1 MEIQSILTPERTQ
14 YAAKSTTK
22 KSMLE
27 LTSKMLADENPSLHY
42 NDILTKLVERERL
55 GSTGIGHG
63 VAIPHAR
70 MAGIGSPIASLIH
83 LDTPIDFDSSDD
95 LPVDL
100 IFGFIVPEGLEGEHL
115 ELISTLATLFNEERF
130 RETLRS
136 SGTNESLYK
145 HMVSH
150 TKESSH
156 D

>member
-1 MEIQSILTPERTQ
+1 MEIQNILTPERTQ
-14 YAAKSTTK
+14 YAAKSSTK

-27 LTSKMLADENPSLHY
+27 LTSKMLAEENSSLHY

-70 MAGIGSPIASLIH
+70 IAGIDSAIASLIH
-83 LDTPIDFDSSDD
+83 LDTPINFDSADD
-95 LPVDL
+95 QPVDL

-130 RETLRS
+130 REKLRS
-136 SGTNESLYK
+136 SGTNAALYEQ
-145 HMVSH
+145 MVSYKKA
-150 TKESSH
+150 TSH
-156 D
+156 E